1 MRIFVFLA
9 ALAVLPSV
17 YAGSASVRESRKM
30 TLEFMAA
37 MHSNPKIAQGSKM
50 GRRRLH
56 IEERQR
62 KLRES
67 IMKKARK
74 LSNNQGGYQQ
84 SQQSQQQNGGQSY
97 GWQSE
102 YQYQNDYKYGGDY
115 NYNNVQM
122 NDGGSYSNGQ
132 WNGQGVNGKYLNNK
146 GYDSSNYEGAD
157 GNWGGNWASE
167 YNGDFD
173 MSSRSFKYAGCASI
187 KSFDEYYAMQST
199 TLDPFKT
206 QTYVTFRLCPADSC
220 NKYSLMGCSKNY
232 GEYVVE
238 MESYLESIMEYYS
251 QRYEEYC
258 EYCLTCDSEVQLEA
272 TEVLQQCY
280 FEKTMESM
288 SQNSNSQSSYANSN
302 SNSKNNYDTVYNN
315 GNGLQSS
322 SYQTSDGNRKLY
334 YDYNSANGGQSDNSA
349 GTTYSKSMYD
359 GNGYWSNG
367 EFTEGYWKDGL
378 FYQYDEEIES
388 AIKNC
393 KKNQYEGN
401 YQDYDC
407 SHLNDC
413 DEQNQMDY
421 PPCDS
426 DVCGDYYKYCT
437 ELHGNVKNQT
447 TSANTDF
454 MSCTP
459 FESFSFVKEKNVQTV
474 QNGDEEYVK
483 YKYKR
488 YQYYDEEQQGVMFY
502 IGPHC
507 SDDHYHLTLGVF
519 SDENCAD
526 YIGDQVSVSKV
537 LGFDFDDTNVF
548 QLPEECLSCDGMTEA
563 SGYSGNNQGA
573 DKYNDDNFASKQSGY
588 YKSYNADGSASYQY
602 SDEYQQYNQQ
612 YGDGND
618 DQFSGY
624 GGNQK
629 AYGSNANYYSTYV
642 QAPDTDEDGIVAMCS
657 TLYSASAQCNK
668 NLKSYSTYSQYMTRY
683 ELDIEARYCTFI
695 NNINS
700 GTFDSEGHI
709 ITDGN
714 IFNAKTWRRQKYG
727 SRMTVGQ
734 GVLLTFSVLV
744 CASLA
749 TVIVYFH
756 KLIRT
761 RRESP
766 WRPQKEINL
775 EGMTIVGP
783 PIGAQLGGSPRSYGA
798 DNASPYAAGNAP
810 LIY

>member
-1 MRIFVFLA
+1 MRIFAFLA
-9 ALAVLPSV
+9 AVSAIPEAH
-17 YAGSASVRESRKM
+17 AGSASVRENRKM

-37 MHSNPKIAQGSKM
+37 MHSNPKIAQGSKK
-50 GRRRLH
+50 GRRRMH

-62 KLRES
+62 KLREN

-74 LSNNQGGYQQ
+74 LTYNQGV
-84 SQQSQQQNGGQSY
+84 SQQSQQQDGQGQSY
-97 GWQSE
+97 GWESQ
-102 YQYQNDYKYGGDY
+102 YQYQNEYQYGGDY
-115 NYNNVQM
+115 HYNNVNM
-122 NDGGSYSNGQ
+122 DDGGSYSNGQ

-258 EYCLTCDSEVQLEA
+258 EYCLTCDSEVELEA
-272 TEVLQQCY
+272 TEMLQQCY

-288 SQNSNSQSSYANSN
+288 SQNSNSGSYSSN
-302 SNSKNNYDTVYNN
+302 SGSSQNNYDGVYNN

-322 SYQTSDGNRKLY
+322 SYQTSGGNRKLY
-334 YDYNSANGGQSDNSA
+334 YDYNNNNGGQSDNSDSS
-349 GTTYSKSMYD
+349 YSKAMYD

-413 DEQNQMDY
+413 DEENQMNY
-421 PPCDS
+421 PPCDN

-447 TSANTDF
+447 SSGNTDF

-459 FESFSFVKEKNVQTV
+459 FESFSFIKEKNVQTV
-474 QNGDEEYVK
+474 QNGEEEYVT

-488 YQYYDEEQQGVMFY
+488 YAYYDEGQGIMFY

-526 YIGDQVSVSKV
+526 YIGDQVSVSQV

-548 QLPEECLSCDGMTEA
+548 QLPEECLSCDGMADVTE
-563 SGYSGNNQGA
+563 YNENKYEQQGGGRY
-573 DKYNDDNFASKQSGY
+573 DDDNFSSKQQGY
-588 YKSYNADGSASYQY
+588 YKSQNSDGSASYQY
-602 SDEYQQYNQQ
+602 SDQYQYNSYSNNEYDPDNQ
-612 YGDGND
+612 YVDQDGNAYSD
-618 DQFSGY
+618 YQK
-624 GGNQK
+624 NQK
-629 AYGSNANYYSTYV
+629 TYGANANYYSTYAK
-642 QAPDTDEDGIVAMCS
+642 APDTDEDGVVAMCS
-657 TLYSASAQCNK
+657 TLYSASAQCNR
-668 NLKSYSTYSQYMTRY
+668 NLNSYSTYSQYMV
-683 ELDIEARYCTFI
+683 
-695 NNINS
+695 S
-700 GTFDSEGHI
+700 
-709 ITDGN
+709 
-714 IFNAKTWRRQKYG
+714 
-727 SRMTVGQ
+727 TV
-734 GVLLTFSVLV
+734 LP
-744 CASLA
+744 
-749 TVIVYFH
+749 
-756 KLIRT
+756 
-761 RRESP
+761 ES
-766 WRPQKEINL
+766 I
-775 EGMTIVGP
+775 
-783 PIGAQLGGSPRSYGA
+783 
-798 DNASPYAAGNAP
+798 
-810 LIY
+810 